1 MKIHVIDSKNE
12 VCTIEGINLDS
23 KVEDLKKILIKKKRI
38 TTGNI
43 NIIWNGSIMED
54 KDTLESYDLQDD
66 CTIIYLGEYPAGLKR
81 KKKKNYNFF
90 I

>member
-1 MKIHVIDSKNE
+1 MKIHVIDSKNQ

-23 KVEDLKKILIKKKRI
+23 KVEDLKKILIKKNRI

-43 NIIWNGSIMED
+43 NLIWNAEIMEN
-54 KDTLESYDLQDD
+54 KDTLEDYNLEDD
-66 CTIIYLGEYPAGLKR
+66 STIVYCGEFIAGLKR
-81 KKKKNYNFF
+81 KKKKNYNIF